1 MRGSA
6 AVSLALAVLLVTG
19 CAAGSSAPPST
30 PPAALTVPATPT
42 KAAAARTP
50 APRAT
55 ATPTAR
61 PTPTATAG
69 PTSKPSAKPS
79 SSADP
84 IAGLKIAAPYGL
96 QHLDAVMNSAYE
108 AAMSKALGS
117 LGSTVRIGIRQA
129 TKSGSPSGFVMV
141 LVFTDP
147 NVAKMAGFLDA
158 VAGGS
163 ASSLGGKLG
172 KKTIAGKPVRYAS
185 SAQGAFAAYL
195 RGESVVYVITS
206 TTKSALDLVTA
217 VIKGNR

>member
-6 AVSLALAVLLVTG
+6 VVSLVVAALLVTG
-19 CAAGSSAPPST
+19 CAAGSGAPPST
-30 PPAALTVPATPT
+30 PPAALTSPAAPT
-42 KAAAARTP
+42 HAAAART
-50 APRAT
+50 ATPRPT
-55 ATPTAR
+55 ATPTPR
-61 PTPTATAG
+61 PTPTATAA

-84 IAGLKIAAPYGL
+84 IAGLRIAAPYGL
-96 QHLDAVMNSAYE
+96 QHLDPIMNAAYE

-129 TKSGSPSGFVMV
+129 AKSGSPAGFVMV
-141 LVFTDP
+141 LVFVDP
-147 NVAKMAGFLDA
+147 SVAQMTGFLDA

-172 KKTIAGKPVRYAS
+172 KKTIAGRPVRYAS

-206 TTKSALDLVTA
+206 TTKSALDVVTA
-217 VIKGNR
+217 VIKANR

>member
-6 AVSLALAVLLVTG
+6 AVSLVVAVLLVTG
-19 CAAGSSAPPST
+19 CAAGSGAPPST
-30 PPAALTVPATPT
+30 PPAALSSPAAPTHAAVARTATP
-42 KAAAARTP
+42 RP
-50 APRAT
+50 T
-55 ATPTAR
+55 ATPTPR
-61 PTPTATAG
+61 PTPTATAD
-69 PTSKPSAKPS
+69 PTAKPSAKPS
-79 SSADP
+79 SSSDP

-96 QHLDAVMNSAYE
+96 QRLDPIMNAAYE

-117 LGSTVRIGIRQA
+117 LGSTIRIGIRQA

-141 LVFTDP
+141 LVFADP

-206 TTKSALDLVTA
+206 TTKSAFDVVTA
-217 VIKGNR
+217 VINANR